1 MTACTSEKGESL
13 PCVRCALENNS
24 RGICS
29 ANEEK
34 KVISGNTAAHEEQG
48 RFAASM
54 ILSRDELIVWGPQN
68 RKMQMQGRS

>member
-13 PCVRCALENNS
+13 PCVCCALENNP

-34 KVISGNTAAHEEQG
+34 KVISGNTAAREEQG

-54 ILSRDELIVWGPQN
+54 ILSRDELIVWGPRNSKTQT
-68 RKMQMQGRS
+68 QGQS